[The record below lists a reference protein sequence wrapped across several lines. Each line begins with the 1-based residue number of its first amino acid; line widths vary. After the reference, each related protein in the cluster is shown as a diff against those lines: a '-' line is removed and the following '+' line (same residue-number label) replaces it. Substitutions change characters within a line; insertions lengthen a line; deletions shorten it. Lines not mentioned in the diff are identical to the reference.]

1 MALEKKA
8 FSFLCFRSLLCYFL
22 GSANASDL
30 NPDNWTTLRV
40 CADPNSMPLSNIKKE
55 GFENKIAELLAKD
68 LGWKL
73 DYKWF
78 PQRLAFLEIRFGQKT
93 QASESGFAC
102 DIAIGASP
110 DPEER
115 LAQKRITRLHG

>member
-1 MALEKKA
+1 MVQEIKALG
-8 FSFLCFRSLLCYFL
+8 FLCFALVLATCFR
-22 GSANASDL
+22 SANANDL

-78 PQRLAFLEIRFGQKT
+78 PQRLAFLEIQFGQKT
-93 QASESGFAC
+93 QVRKVGLLVTLQSAL
-102 DIAIGASP
+102 
-110 DPEER
+110 R
-115 LAQKRITRLHG
+115 LTQRGRLVRKRITRLHG